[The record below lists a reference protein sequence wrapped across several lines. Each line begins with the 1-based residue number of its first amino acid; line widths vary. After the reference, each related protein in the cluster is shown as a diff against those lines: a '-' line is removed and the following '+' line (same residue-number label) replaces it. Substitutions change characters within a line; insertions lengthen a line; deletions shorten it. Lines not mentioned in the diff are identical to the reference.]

1 MQNNINALL
10 LYIVLIL
17 YGPYEGQ
24 RSHEKRNVQ
33 TQSEIYTFSLVI
45 SGVLA
50 EATQVC
56 ELFLSPPTTGGFII
70 VDGDTFK
77 VKGNW
82 ESKDHG
88 PTPVGYDFWYQPRQ
102 NVMIS
107 SEWGA
112 PNCFTKGFN
121 PAHVAEGKYGKFLHV
136 WDWTERKVIQ
146 DIDLGNEGWIPLE
159 LRFLHDPMATEGY
172 VGAALSSNI
181 IYFYKKEVG

>member
-1 MQNNINALL
+1 M
-10 LYIVLIL
+10 
-17 YGPYEGQ
+17 
-24 RSHEKRNVQ
+24 
-33 TQSEIYTFSLVI
+33 
-45 SGVLA
+45 
-50 EATQVC
+50 
-56 ELFLSPPTTGGFII
+56 
-70 VDGDTFK
+70 DGDTFQ

-82 ESKDHG
+82 ESKDNG
-88 PTPVGYDFWYQPRQ
+88 STPFGYDFWYQPRR

-146 DIDLGNEGWIPLE
+146 DIDLGNEGLIPLE
-159 LRFLHDPMATEGY
+159 LRFLHEPTATEGY